1 MTQPLSYGTP
11 HHPNQLG
18 PNRAARRLAALA
30 ALVLAVFLPPW
41 AHAQTP
47 SGTAA
52 EAPAGA
58 GGPIRLRQPAQE
70 APAQVLAP
78 PAPSTTSTTAT
89 TSTPSS
95 GPNPPSLSTRPG
107 EFETFVGLPRFGIDM
122 VSDLASG
129 AVDFSPLVP
138 PEYLIQSGDE
148 VLVTLWGSI
157 DADLRLLVD
166 RTGRVSIPRVGPVQL
181 AGVRFVDLQLTLAK
195 RVAQV
200 FKNFELSASLGRL
213 RGVRVYVT
221 GFVQRPGA
229 FSVAGLSTVMSAVM
243 RAGGPAAGGSFRQ
256 IELRRESQLVAT
268 FDLYDLLLR
277 GDRAGDRLVQPDD
290 VIHVLPVGPQVAL
303 RGSTNKQ
310 AVYELKVGETL
321 GDLLRMAGGFSPVA
335 DRSRVALERLDARN
349 AQRVVQLPM
358 PENEVL
364 RLSNGDVVR
373 VFSAVEAVLSIERQ
387 NRRVR
392 VEGEVAAP
400 GEYLLPPGSTL
411 ADAVRAAGGLTASAY
426 IFGAQF
432 SRESVR
438 QAQAENYE
446 RALRDME
453 TDLARTS
460 ASKRLTT
467 AEDAVSQTAQQ
478 AATTRLVERLR
489 ALQPNGRVVLQI
501 PPDGKLLPDLL
512 VEDQDKL
519 VVPAKPTSIGVFGSV
534 FNTGNYLFQRGRTL
548 EDYLRLAGGP
558 TKGADEGSI
567 FVVRANGQVVSS
579 RQNTGY
585 FGRGNQI
592 ATLVTEPGDTVFV
605 PEEMEKS
612 TLLQTAK
619 DWTLL
624 LFQLG
629 IGSAGIKSALN

>member
-1 MTQPLSYGTP
+1 MPAW
-11 HHPNQLG
+11 
-18 PNRAARRLAALA
+18 AACA
-30 ALVLAVFLPPW
+30 
-41 AHAQTP
+41 
-47 SGTAA
+47 
-52 EAPAGA
+52 
-58 GGPIRLRQPAQE
+58 
-70 APAQVLAP
+70 
-78 PAPSTTSTTAT
+78 
-89 TSTPSS
+89 
-95 GPNPPSLSTRPG
+95 
-107 EFETFVGLPRFGIDM
+107 
-122 VSDLASG
+122 
-129 AVDFSPLVP
+129 
-138 PEYLIQSGDE
+138 
-148 VLVTLWGSI
+148 
-157 DADLRLLVD
+157 
-166 RTGRVSIPRVGPVQL
+166 
-181 AGVRFVDLQLTLAK
+181 
-195 RVAQV
+195 
-200 FKNFELSASLGRL
+200 
-213 RGVRVYVT
+213 GVRVYVT

-229 FSVAGLSTVMSAVM
+229 FSVAGLSTVMNAVM

-256 IELRRESQLVAT
+256 IELRREGQLVAA

-290 VIHVLPVGPQVAL
+290 VIHVLPVGAQVAV

-373 VFSAVEAVLSIERQ
+373 VFSAVEAVLSVERQ

-411 ADAVRAAGGLTASAY
+411 ADAVRAAGGLTDSAY
-426 IFGAQF
+426 TFGAQF

-453 TDLARTS
+453 TELARSS
-460 ASKRLTT
+460 ASKRVST
-467 AEDAVSQTAQQ
+467 AEDGVSQTAQQ
-478 AATTRLVERLR
+478 AATARLVERLR
-489 ALQPNGRVVLQI
+489 ALQPSGRVVLQI
-501 PPDGKLLPDLL
+501 PPDGKQLPELL

-548 EDYLRLAGGP
+548 DDYLRLAGGP

-579 RQNTGY
+579 RQNSGY

-592 ATLVTEPGDTVFV
+592 ATLATEPGDTVFV

-612 TLLQTAK
+612 TFLQTAK

-624 LFQLG
+624 LYQLGLGAAG
-629 IGSAGIKSALN
+629 IGSAIR